1 MYRLLSELPESGSPP
16 GAVISPGRPS
26 TRRGAGLCLLA
37 ALAAPGCGHKEE
49 AHYTSV
55 AKPPTVR
62 VIQPE
67 VRKIVRVVGQP
78 SFVEAYERTSVY
90 PKMTAYIKEWKVDIG
105 DKVRKDEPL
114 AYLFVP
120 ELVEDFGTKRAT
132 VKLDEEKVELA
143 KKVVEVAGADV
154 KAAEAQVVEAK
165 AILGKYQS
173 EVDRWNT
180 EVKRLKGEVDRGVIS
195 PQILLESTNQLRSNT
210 AARDA
215 AQATI
220 LKAEAELLSRKAA
233 LAKAEVDVSVA
244 KADLS
249 VALSEARRLE
259 AWVGYLTLP
268 APFDGVIYAR
278 NANTFDFVLP
288 ATGDPTALSRSPGL
302 SPSGSA
308 APIYVVDR
316 TDIVRIFIDVPEAD
330 ANFVH
335 GSDLR
340 LMPQLKDARDMLAEG
355 RDLVIVARVGGALHF
370 RIFDLAGKRVVDTDE
385 KGLTERSDQ
394 LAELKSILVGMWD
407 GPRVSPIDKDR
418 VLAALTA
425 LFGAGKVPVG
435 TKATVLVKAYRD
447 EPIPGSVTRTS
458 WALNVKSRTLRA
470 EIDLANP
477 GSQLLPGMYAY
488 AKVIIERPGVRALPV
503 SALAYGG
510 DKTFCWSYRDG
521 RSVRTEV
528 RTGVSDGDW
537 IEVTNLQRPEASP
550 GAESWVP
557 VDGTE
562 KIILGDLS
570 ILADGAPVEVASGE
584 GEDKVASAMPDGGP
598 RPKPADAGQVK

>member
-1 MYRLLSELPESGSPP
+1 
-16 GAVISPGRPS
+16 V
-26 TRRGAGLCLLA
+26 GLCLLA

-55 AKPPTVR
+55 SKPPTVR

-67 VRKIVRVVGQP
+67 VRTIVRVVGQP
-78 SFVEAYERTSVY
+78 SFVESYERTSVY
-90 PKMTAYIKEWKVDIG
+90 PKLTAYIKEWKVDIG
-105 DKVRKDEPL
+105 DKVKKDEPL

-132 VKLDEEKVELA
+132 VKLDEEKIELA

-154 KAAEAQVVEAK
+154 KAAEAEVAEAK
-165 AILGKYQS
+165 AILAKYQS

-180 EVKRLKGEVDRGVIS
+180 EVQRLKHEVDRGVVD
-195 PQILLESTNQLRSNT
+195 PQILLESTNQLRSNV

-220 LKAEAELLSRKAA
+220 AKAEAELLSRKAA

-244 KADLS
+244 RADLS
-249 VALSEARRLE
+249 VAISEAKRLE

-268 APFDGVIYAR
+268 APFDGVIFAR

-302 SPSGSA
+302 SPSGTA

-330 ANFVH
+330 ANYVQ

-340 LMPQLKDARDMLAEG
+340 LMPRLKDAKDMAAEG
-355 RDLVIVARVGGALHF
+355 RDLVVVARVGGVLHF
-370 RIFDLAGKRVVDTDE
+370 RIFDSAGKRVVDAAENGLPE
-385 KGLTERSDQ
+385 KSAQ
-394 LAELKSILVGMWD
+394 LAELKSIVGGMWD
-407 GPRVSPIDKDR
+407 DPRVSPIDKDR

-425 LFGAGKVPVG
+425 IFGPGRVPGG

-447 EPIPGSVTRTS
+447 DPIPGNVTRTS

-488 AKVIIERPGVRALPV
+488 AKVIIERPGVRAIPV
-503 SALAYGG
+503 SALAYSGEN
-510 DKTFCWSYRDG
+510 TFCWSYKDG
-521 RSVRTEV
+521 RAVRTAV

-537 IEVTNLQRPEASP
+537 IEVTNLHR
-550 GAESWVP
+550 AEGPPATDAWAP
-557 VDGTE
+557 VTGTE

-584 GEDKVASAMPDGGP
+584 GENKVASAMPGGRP
-598 RPKPADAGQVK
+598 RPERAETGEVK